1 MSRQDA
7 RRFVVAYD
15 IADDA
20 RRTRMAHVL
29 ERFGDRVQYS
39 VFVVDLGAARLAR
52 MKAEVLAVMR
62 TDQDSLL
69 FCDLGP
75 ADGVEAGRF
84 TYLGRTRPTTPRHT
98 FIV

>member
-15 IADDA
+15 VADDA
-20 RRTRMAHVL
+20 RRTRMSHLL

-39 VFVVDLGAARLAR
+39 VFVVDIGAARLAR
-52 MKAEVLAVMR
+52 MKAEVVALMKL
-62 TDQDSLL
+62 DEDSIVL
-69 FCDLGP
+69 CDLGP

-84 TYLGRTRPTTPRHT
+84 TYLGRTRATTGRDS